1 MSTDSNLSFAFE
13 QSAAPMPVQERAALL
28 ENPGFGRIFT
38 DHMVTIRYK
47 EGQGW
52 HDAKVH
58 PRRALEMDPASA
70 VLHYAQEIFEGLKA
84 YRTQDGGASLF
95 RADANARRF
104 RASAERLAMAPLPED
119 LFLESCRQ
127 LVKADRDWI
136 PDGEGSALYLRPFM
150 I

>member
-1 MSTDSNLSFAFE
+1 MSTDSSLTFAFE
-13 QSAAPMPVQERAALL
+13 QNASPMPVQERAALL

-95 RADANARRF
+95 RPDMNAKRF
-104 RASAERLAMAPLPED
+104 RDSAERLAMPALPDE
-119 LFLESCRQ
+119 LFIKSCSE
-127 LVKADRDWI
+127 LVKVDRDWI
-136 PDGEGSALYLRPFM
+136 PQSEG
-150 I
+150 